1 MLKEVDRTSYEKLFP
16 SDPHPFISGAFAEL
30 NRSKAEK
37 IVRLVDEDGELTI
50 GLLAGVREGTL
61 LSPFSAPFG
70 GFHFRKENIYISD
83 IERFLQLLSD
93 YAASA
98 FLNRIE
104 IITPPDL
111 YHMTFNTKVVN
122 SLIRQGYSS
131 TVPDITNWIELSRF
145 DGAFSQKN
153 SREYFRQAQ
162 RNNLEFTLTQNGSEK
177 EYIYNLICMNRA
189 RFGRPI
195 YMTLE
200 DIITTGN
207 IWPVDFFKVVS
218 ADKQIVAA
226 AIFYRNHPE
235 ICYAVFW
242 GDNDEGR
249 PLRAMDYMLLKLL
262 THYKEAGYKYMDLG
276 ISTERG
282 TPNEGLL
289 RFKESHEALSSLRY
303 RFILDIEKS

>member
-37 IVRLVDEDGELTI
+37 ITRLVDEDGDLTI

-93 YAASA
+93 YAAST

-122 SLIRQGYSS
+122 SLIRQGYSCK
-131 TVPDITNWIELSRF
+131 VPDITNWIELSRF
-145 DGAFSQKN
+145 DGVFSQKN

-162 RNNLEFTLTQNGSEK
+162 RNNLEFSLTQNGSEK
-177 EYIYNLICMNRA
+177 EEIYNLICMNRA

-218 ADKQIVAA
+218 ADNQIVAA

-262 THYKEAGYKYMDLG
+262 THYKEVGYKYMDLG